1 MEFFDRKEEVI
12 EIRLTQFGKR
22 MYADGKFKPKFYAF
36 FDNDVIYDSSWA
48 DSLEA
53 PQSASI
59 RIKDAPRMKLQSSMI
74 GIETDINK
82 KIDKIRRTNGNVAP
96 VNLQQVEEKSY
107 SLPNALGKSD
117 TTKDY
122 APAWDVKSYFRR
134 IETSTR
140 TTNNSGKLNVITIPQ
155 LNLQDLNY
163 KIKAIDKP
171 DFNATI
177 FGHTFED
184 GTSLTVD
191 ESGGELI
198 VGIREENSP
207 TSNDK
212 FEIEVFMVDEE
223 NGVENLIPLNFKTKR
238 DRIVNDVLLDEV
250 PESEEQID
258 ETYVEKYMVIESDLE
273 IEPEVLKRALGSS
286 ATMTDMEEIRT
297 FGLSGQ
303 FLKEDDEP
311 TTGLVGSVK
320 AATLNPDDIANLSG
334 KSLRDMGTKE
344 EKSLEQ
350 QTSKE
355 SIYNKVPINTVSET
369 CGEEE

>member
-191 ESGGELI
+191 ES
-198 VGIREENSP
+198 
-207 TSNDK
+207 
-212 FEIEVFMVDEE
+212 
-223 NGVENLIPLNFKTKR
+223 
-238 DRIVNDVLLDEV
+238 
-250 PESEEQID
+250 
-258 ETYVEKYMVIESDLE
+258 
-273 IEPEVLKRALGSS
+273 
-286 ATMTDMEEIRT
+286 
-297 FGLSGQ
+297 
-303 FLKEDDEP
+303 
-311 TTGLVGSVK
+311 
-320 AATLNPDDIANLSG
+320 
-334 KSLRDMGTKE
+334 
-344 EKSLEQ
+344 
-350 QTSKE
+350 
-355 SIYNKVPINTVSET
+355 
-369 CGEEE
+369 